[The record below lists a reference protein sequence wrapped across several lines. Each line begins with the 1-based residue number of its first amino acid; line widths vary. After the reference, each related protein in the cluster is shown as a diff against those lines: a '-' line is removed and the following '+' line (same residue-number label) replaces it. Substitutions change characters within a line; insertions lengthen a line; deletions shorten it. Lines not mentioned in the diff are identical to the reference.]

1 MNIKKELQKAF
12 PHHTIHHSEETQS
25 TDEEYSIRYDKG
37 KKLCLQISQCSNT
50 YFVDAC
56 NGKTFF
62 SFPAFTNAKKAIA
75 FMRYIYAYTKWLRL
89 IDQVSK
95 E

>member
-12 PHHTIHHSEETQS
+12 PYHTIHHTEETQL
-25 TDEEYSIRYDKG
+25 TDEEYSVQYDKG
-37 KKLCLQISQCSNT
+37 KRLCLQISQCPDV
-50 YFVDAC
+50 YFVDAYD
-56 NGKTFF
+56 GKTFF
-62 SFPAFTNAKKAIA
+62 SFPAFTSVRKAIA